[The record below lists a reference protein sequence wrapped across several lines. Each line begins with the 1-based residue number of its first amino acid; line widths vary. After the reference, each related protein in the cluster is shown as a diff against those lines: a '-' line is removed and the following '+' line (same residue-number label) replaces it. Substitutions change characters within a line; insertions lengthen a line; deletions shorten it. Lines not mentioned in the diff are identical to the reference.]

1 MSDPPPSV
9 GEEPEAPARPRHPKA
24 SVRSVLDAPR
34 SPVAR
39 YRPVVLAAFG
49 GGVIVAVGAAF
60 IVAFGGDGGRAR
72 HREDA
77 AAVPP
82 EPGPASEI
90 TDRLPARYDDPAA
103 APRPG
108 SAGPPPVKAQPIA
121 PVGASAPATGPSQAQ
136 QEALAARASSPF
148 FGGTPPR
155 PPPDLGAGVGA
166 GSGSGTSSAWPAGVQ
181 TTAAGG
187 DGTSDKERFISRSG
201 VTGTAL
207 TALPRPALSPFE
219 VKAGTIIPAALVTG
233 LESDLPGMVI
243 AQVTE
248 PVFDHQTGRTMLIP
262 QGARL
267 IGKYDSQVSYG
278 QSRALVVFT
287 RLIFPNGRSVDLGA
301 MVGADPT
308 GAGGLADRVDTHLPR
323 LARAV
328 GLSTL
333 ISIGASAAQ
342 NSAARGAGDRVLLD
356 ATSGVAGTA
365 SQTGQRLVDRD
376 LQRAPTLKVR
386 PGFPL
391 RVLVDKDLVLP
402 PE

>member
-1 MSDPPPSV
+1 MSDLPPAA
-9 GEEPEAPARPRHPKA
+9 GEDPEAPTRPRHPKA
-24 SVRSVLDAPR
+24 PARSVLDVPR

-39 YRPVVLAAFG
+39 YRPVVLAALG

-103 APRPG
+103 ALAARPAAP
-108 SAGPPPVKAQPIA
+108 SPDRAQPVA
-121 PVGASAPATGPSQAQ
+121 QSSANPSETGPSKAQ
-136 QEALAARASSPF
+136 QEALAARTSSPF

-155 PPPDLGAGVGA
+155 PAPDAATGAGAAGA
-166 GSGSGTSSAWPAGVQ
+166 ALSWPTGAPNPPAGN
-181 TTAAGG
+181 
-187 DGTSDKERFISRSG
+187 DGASAKERFVARAG
-201 VTGTAL
+201 ATGATLA
-207 TALPRPALSPFE
+207 ALPRPALSPFE
-219 VKAGTIIPAALVTG
+219 VKAGTIIPAALITG
-233 LESDLPGMVI
+233 LDSDLPGMVI

-248 PVFDHQTGRTMLIP
+248 PVFDHQTGRIPLIP

-267 IGKYDSQVSYG
+267 IGQYDSQVSYG
-278 QSRALVVFT
+278 QARALVVFT
-287 RLIFPNGRSVDLGA
+287 RLIFPSGRSVDLGA

-308 GAGGLADRVDTHLPR
+308 GAGGLADQVDTHLPR

-356 ATSGVAGTA
+356 ATSGVAGAA
-365 SQTGQRLVDRD
+365 SQMGQRLVDRD

-391 RVLVDKDLVLP
+391 RVLVDKDLVLA

>member
-1 MSDPPPSV
+1 MSDPSPSAW
-9 GEEPEAPARPRHPKA
+9 EEPEAPARPRHPKA

-39 YRPVVLAAFG
+39 YRPVVLAALG

-103 APRPG
+103 APRPS

-155 PPPDLGAGVGA
+155 PAPDGGAVA
-166 GSGSGTSSAWPAGVQ
+166 GSGATSAWPAGAPIPAV
-181 TTAAGG
+181 GG
-187 DGTSDKERFISRSG
+187 DGASDKERFIARA
-201 VTGTAL
+201 GTAGMAL
-207 TALPRPALSPFE
+207 VALPRPPLSPFE
-219 VKAGTIIPAALVTG
+219 VKAGSIIPAALVTG
-233 LESDLPGMVI
+233 LDSDLPGMVI

-248 PVFDHQTGRTMLIP
+248 PVFDQQTGRTMLIP

-267 IGKYDSQVSYG
+267 IGKYDSQVNYG